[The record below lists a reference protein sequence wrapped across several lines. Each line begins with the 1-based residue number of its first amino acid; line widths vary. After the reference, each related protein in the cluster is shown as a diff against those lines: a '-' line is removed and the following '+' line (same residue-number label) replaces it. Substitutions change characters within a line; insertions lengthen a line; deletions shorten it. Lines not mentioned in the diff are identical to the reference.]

1 MILDGRPMKS
11 IALLSQLPT
20 TRLAGA
26 GLFAGLVFVSMP
38 TLAAPLDKGDC
49 EKLVQN
55 FQNMKALDVDKM
67 MANGPEWAISH
78 LSPVDL
84 NLVRRYIDLD
94 EQIRFRCSDPAS
106 LVHLKHLEEED
117 EESGTKAQSAKAD
130 GSGPQQGRR
139 KDKAPATAAKQKLQ
153 KQRKNAKLPEKAIPS
168 GSR

>member
-1 MILDGRPMKS
+1 MKS
-11 IALLSQLPT
+11 LSLPSKLSIAW
-20 TRLAGA
+20 LARTGF
-26 GLFAGLVFVSMP
+26 FAGLVFVSFP
-38 TLAAPLDKGDC
+38 AVAAPLDKSAC

-84 NLVRRYIDLD
+84 NLVRQYIDLD

-106 LVHLKHLEEED
+106 LVHLKHLDEDD
-117 EESGTKAQSAKAD
+117 EESGTKAQAAKAD
-130 GSGPQQGRR
+130 RSGPEQDRR
-139 KDKAPATAAKQKLQ
+139 KNKAVGTTAKQKLQ
-153 KQRKNAKLPEKAIPS
+153 KQRKNAKLPEKITPS